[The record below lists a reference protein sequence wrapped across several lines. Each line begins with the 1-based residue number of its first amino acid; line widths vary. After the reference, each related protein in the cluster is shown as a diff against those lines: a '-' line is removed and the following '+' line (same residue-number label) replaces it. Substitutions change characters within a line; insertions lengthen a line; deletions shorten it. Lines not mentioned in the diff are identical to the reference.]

1 MTHHTRRYKSGATK
15 QGTHIYQRSSSGM
28 WTYKSQVGGKST
40 YFPLGLD
47 KTEALALADKIR
59 ANLMLHP
66 LEDVKKMFQKKV
78 FARERP
84 DPPTLGQIIK
94 TLEKNQL
101 ALGLKDTTIDSY
113 IVAIRSI
120 IKRVLGVKD
129 KEKVKDFDMS
139 KITYDFIKKY
149 KRIQLESLQ
158 DATMVKSRKRSINS
172 RLRNVKAFLGHDIFR
187 DYDMSFTKYF
197 EEENFYTKVKKQYR
211 LPKLDLIEDT
221 FELWSNLDGDQ
232 YIALGL
238 ALNFGLRRSEVL
250 HCRRDWFGLRG
261 KKARIDIYADRKFDP
276 KGFEGFT
283 QGSKQVAKLIL
294 NQADTDYLLHNRAD
308 SGRPVFDK
316 VLAKLRSIG
325 WDRQCPLHECRKLFG
340 SYIASTENL
349 FISQKFLRHS
359 DAQTTS
365 ESYADALTDDQT
377 IKLWAA

>member
-1 MTHHTRRYKSGATK
+1 MTHTTRRYKVGATK
-15 QGTHIYQRSSSGM
+15 RGTRIYKRSQHGI
-28 WTYKSQVGGKST
+28 WTYKVRVKGKDR

-47 KTEALALADKIR
+47 KSDALALADKIR
-59 ANLMLHP
+59 AHLVLHP
-66 LEDVKKMFQKKV
+66 YEEVREMFCRKQFSK
-78 FARERP
+78 ELP

-94 TLEKNQL
+94 TLEKNQV
-101 ALGLKDTTIDSY
+101 ALGIKDTTVDSY
-113 IVAIRSI
+113 IVAIRSMV
-120 IKRVLGVKD
+120 KRVLGVKD

-149 KRIQLESLQ
+149 KTIQLESLQ
-158 DATMVKSRKRSINS
+158 DATKIKSRKRSINS

-197 EEENFYTKVKKQYR
+197 EEEKFYKKLKKQYR
-211 LPKLDLIEDT
+211 LPKTSLIEGT
-221 FELWSNLDGDQ
+221 FDLWSGLQGDE
-232 YIALGL
+232 YVILGL
-238 ALNFGLRRSEVL
+238 ALNFGLRRGEIL

-294 NQADTDYLLHNRAD
+294 NQSSDDYLLNNRAD
-308 SGRPVFDK
+308 KGRPVFDN
-316 VLAKLRSIG
+316 VLNRLRGIG

-340 SYIASTENL
+340 SYVASTENL
-349 FISQKFLRHS
+349 FLSQKFLRHS

-365 ESYADALTDDQT
+365 ESYADALTDEET
-377 IKLWAA
+377 VKLWAA

>member
-1 MTHHTRRYKSGATK
+1 MNHTTRRYKVGATK
-15 QGTHIYQRSSSGM
+15 RGTRIYKRSQHGT
-28 WTYKSQVGGKST
+28 WTYKVRVKGKDR

-47 KTEALALADKIR
+47 KTEALDLADQIR
-59 ANLMLHP
+59 AHLVLYSY
-66 LEDVKKMFQKKV
+66 EEVRKKFLQKQ
-78 FARERP
+78 FAKERP

-101 ALGLKDTTIDSY
+101 ALGIKDTTVDSY
-113 IVAIRSI
+113 IVAIRSM

-158 DATMVKSRKRSINS
+158 DATKIKSRKRSINS

-197 EEENFYTKVKKQYR
+197 EEEKFYTKVKKQYR
-211 LPKLDLIEDT
+211 LPKIELIEKT
-221 FELWSNLDGDQ
+221 FDLWSGLDSDE
-232 YIALGL
+232 YIILGL
-238 ALNFGLRRSEVL
+238 ALNFGLRRSEIL

-316 VLAKLRSIG
+316 VLTKLRSIG

>member
-1 MTHHTRRYKSGATK
+1 
-15 QGTHIYQRSSSGM
+15 M